1 MTALERITQLRSQG
15 MPENEI
21 IRTLQSEGVTPK
33 EITDALSQ
41 SQIKKA
47 VSNMDEETSN
57 MQPSMMGGKLSETQG
72 ENAPPPTSE
81 YTPPTAISDNP
92 PAPSPNQAPAPT
104 QSSYEEEYTPQSPY
118 APPPQNT
125 APQEQYSQ
133 QQYYPQEPSTGGE
146 EYYPQ
151 EQEYDQYGGNYQ
163 EGYGYETS
171 SNTDTI
177 IEVAEQVF
185 TEKMKKFHDQMD
197 DLIEF
202 KTLFETKVEN
212 IAERLKRIEK
222 MFDQMQISV
231 IEKVGAYGRGIE
243 NLKKEIE
250 MVEDSFSKISGK
262 IKKSSTPKKTSS
274 KKSKK

>member
-1 MTALERITQLRSQG
+1 MAALERIIQLRSQG
-15 MPENEI
+15 IPENEI
-21 IRTLQSEGVTPK
+21 IRTLQSEGISPR

-41 SQIKKA
+41 SQIKQA
-47 VSNMDEETSN
+47 VSNMDEETAN
-57 MQPSMMGGKLSETQG
+57 MQPSMMGGKLSETQ
-72 ENAPPPTSE
+72 EEDSPPPTSE
-81 YTPPTAISDNP
+81 YVPPTAISENP
-92 PAPSPNQAPAPT
+92 PPPYPLQNS
-104 QSSYEEEYTPQSPY
+104 EEDYYPQSPY
-118 APPPQNT
+118 QQIPKNKPYQN
-125 APQEQYSQ
+125 QYSQ
-133 QQYYPQEPSTGGE
+133 PSYPQELSTGGE

-151 EQEYDQYGGNYQ
+151 EQEYEQYGEENYGG
-163 EGYGYETS
+163 GYGYETS

-185 TEKMKKFHDQMD
+185 TEKMKKFQGQMD

-212 IAERLKRIEK
+212 ISERLKRMEK

-262 IKKSSTPKKTSS
+262 IKNPSS
-274 KKSKK
+274 KKSKSKK